1 MLFWPVVIALGL
13 GTLLRLYYDH
23 DVKSFTHQN
32 VCEQTLPDLEQRAKE
47 AKDFMNA
54 VTDAAGDKSSEV
66 VFPAR
71 LHRQD
76 PAAGISARVAQPA
89 RSGRRRLKHLER
101 NRFRPNRLALQS
113 GMSCGSIG
121 IPLRLLFEHDLF
133 GKPDSTFPDH
143 APAFQR
149 GMVFAAVNGL
159 TARAPCAAPRA
170 SLRFRARGWRTMRA
184 QADPCQRRRSR
195 CASPRRPC
203 CADSTPCRSDR
214 GDS

>member
-1 MLFWPVVIALGL
+1 MLFWPVVIALGP
-13 GTLLRLYYDH
+13 GFAALYYDH
-23 DVKSFTHQN
+23 DVKSFTDQD
-32 VCEQTLPDLEQRAKE
+32 VCEQTLPELEQRAKE

-54 VTDAAGDKSSEV
+54 VTDAAGDKELGSR
-66 VFPAR
+66 FPAR

-76 PAAGISARVAQPA
+76 PAGISARVAQPA
-89 RSGRRRLKHLER
+89 RPGGRRLKHLER
-101 NRFRPNRLALQS
+101 NRFDRRLTLANARSASLS
-113 GMSCGSIG
+113 Y
-121 IPLRLLFEHDLF
+121 
-133 GKPDSTFPDH
+133 ST
-143 APAFQR
+143 FQR

-159 TARAPCAAPRA
+159 TGRAPCAAPRA